1 MVLITMTTL
10 DMSTEDVILERFQEL
25 LLGAIGFGCEDVIA
39 CERRPSCLDLS
50 CQTFHYFAG
59 TGGSLSEDSTQRV
72 IVEFEFRMEN
82 EVEFSQCMASRPVPA
97 ANSGSLLVR
106 RPPYVVWLVQ
116 ITLYPEDIWWER
128 PCQRFESYIYRYLF
142 TWTFENN

>member
-1 MVLITMTTL
+1 MTTL

-59 TGGSLSEDSTQRV
+59 KGGSLSEDSAQRV

-82 EVEFSQCMASRPVPA
+82 EVEFSQCTEYGESTRP
-97 ANSGSLLVR
+97 G
-106 RPPYVVWLVQ
+106 
-116 ITLYPEDIWWER
+116 
-128 PCQRFESYIYRYLF
+128 CQ
-142 TWTFENN
+142 